1 MNASTTSGAVR
12 TAIEI
17 SIYLLLVLALV
28 VWCYRIIS
36 PFIPF
41 ILWGTIIAVAL
52 YTPFVKLRS
61 ALGGRNKLA
70 VFVFATL
77 GLAVFIVPV
86 YLFGESLVTLAKG
99 VTATLETGEFSV
111 PTANESIRSWPV
123 IGEKLYQNWA
133 SAAAN
138 FEGWLQ
144 AHNEQVKGVLQ
155 AVLAGIA
162 GLGLSLLQLA
172 ASVLIAAALL
182 ANDQAAKLAMHRL
195 GRRLVGDTADEFVNL
210 TTATIRSIT
219 IGVLGI
225 AFIQAVA
232 GGAGMA
238 LVGVPLAGLWAL
250 VILVLAIAQLP
261 PLVVLLPAIIY
272 VFSTNDNTTAAIVF
286 TIWSAVVSTSDA
298 FLKPLL
304 LGRGVE
310 APMLVI
316 LLGAIGGMLYSGIIG
331 LFLGAVI
338 LALGYKLAMAW
349 LQMGEK
355 PQTPAT

>member
-1 MNASTTSGAVR
+1 MNSSMTTGAVR

-17 SIYLLLVLALV
+17 LIYLLLVLVLV

-41 ILWGTIIAVAL
+41 ILWGAVIAVAL
-52 YTPFVKLRS
+52 YAPFVKLRN

-70 VFVFATL
+70 VFAFAAL

-86 YLFGESLVTLAKG
+86 YLFGESLITLAKG
-99 VTATLETGEFSV
+99 VATSLETGEFTV
-111 PTANESIRSWPV
+111 PAANESIRSWPV

-144 AHNEQVKGVLQ
+144 AHNEQVKRVLE
-155 AVLAGIA
+155 ALLAGIA

-182 ANDQAAKLAMHRL
+182 ANDEAAKLAMHRL

-238 LVGVPLAGLWAL
+238 LIGVPLAGLWAL

-261 PLVVLLPAIIY
+261 PFVVLLPAIIY
-272 VFSTNDNTTAAIVF
+272 VFSTNDNTTAAIAF

-298 FLKPLL
+298 FLKPML

-349 LQMGEK
+349 LQTGEQA
-355 PQTPAT
+355 QTPAA